1 MTLYAFNQS
10 LYKEVGD
17 WVDMGDVIA
26 TVGKSGGRNNAGLY
40 FGIRDQGSPLDP
52 QAWLK
57 SLSIH

>member
-1 MTLYAFNQS
+1 

-17 WVDMGDVIA
+17 WVDVGDVIA
-26 TVGKSGGRNNAGLY
+26 TVGKSGGRNTAGLY

-52 QAWLK
+52 QPWLK